1 MQNQYEFIEKY
12 KLSGRNK
19 RLAEAACR
27 VLEGNVLSA
36 SDGPWHRRCIS
47 PGRVWF
53 EGIWNWDTAFI
64 SSAVKYWDP
73 SLAAENITAF
83 TDFIK
88 PNGMFPD
95 CIRMAGDSVDYLSKP
110 PVMASAVWK
119 VFEAGGD
126 IDFLKGEYKKL
137 VLNEKFWAENRCD
150 GGLFFY
156 GADFEG
162 ENEINVKF
170 ESGWDNSVRWDK
182 GCGRCFPVDLN
193 CFMAM
198 TYDSLEK
205 ISEVL
210 KDGMSGIWRS
220 KKDRLI
226 ALINEKLWDETV
238 GFYMDF
244 DRFDDEFSGVFAPSG
259 FMPLYIGAADGA
271 RASRCAEITKDKF
284 FPLMPTVSYDNPEHG
299 TDYWRGPVW
308 LNTAYFAVA
317 GLKRYGFPIADEL
330 SDNILSMCEKNLP
343 GIFELYNSKTG
354 EGMRCDHFSWSAAF
368 IIKFVLC
375 GEEKPSL

>member
-19 RLAEAACR
+19 RLAEVACR
-27 VLEGNVLSA
+27 VLEGNVLSV

-210 KDGMSGIWRS
+210 KDGMSGVWKS

-244 DRFDDEFSGVFAPSG
+244 DRFDDKFSGVFAPSG

-271 RASRCAEITKDKF
+271 RASRCAEIAKDKF

-308 LNTAYFAVA
+308 LNTAYFAVS